1 VRYALTGATGFVGSH
16 LLTMLRR
23 AGHEVVAVVRDPR
36 RADGLDAELVAGDVT
51 SRDSLAAAFTGVDGV
66 FHVAGWY
73 KVGDDHPEQGWA
85 VNVQGTRNVMS
96 VAQECSVPRVV
107 YTSTLAVNSDTGG
120 EVVDE
125 SYRFTGAHLS
135 VYDHTKA
142 QAHDIV
148 RGYAAQGLDV
158 VTVMPGGIYG
168 PGDTSQVGELIR
180 RTALGRRVQAPAGL
194 RMCMAHVD
202 DVADGHVRAMERG
215 RAGEEYIL
223 AGPQTTVVE
232 VLRIVAELAGTKPPL
247 VLPDAM
253 VAASAAV
260 MSVLERRVHLP
271 ATYRAEALRASRA
284 SYLGRSDKAATELG
298 WFPRDLR
305 TGLAETVEWVQA
317 HA

>member
-1 VRYALTGATGFVGSH
+1 
-16 LLTMLRR
+16 
-23 AGHEVVAVVRDPR
+23 
-36 RADGLDAELVAGDVT
+36 
-51 SRDSLAAAFTGVDGV
+51 
-66 FHVAGWY
+66 
-73 KVGDDHPEQGWA
+73 
-85 VNVQGTRNVMS
+85 
-96 VAQECSVPRVV
+96 
-107 YTSTLAVNSDTGG
+107 
-120 EVVDE
+120 
-125 SYRFTGAHLS
+125 
-135 VYDHTKA
+135 
-142 QAHDIV
+142 
-148 RGYAAQGLDV
+148 
-158 VTVMPGGIYG
+158 
-168 PGDTSQVGELIR
+168 
-180 RTALGRRVQAPAGL
+180 
-194 RMCMAHVD
+194 MAHVD

-271 ATYRAEALRASRA
+271 AIYRAEALRASRA